1 MNRIVTMVLKNFPI
15 VPGAWQKLCR
25 YAKHPEKYSE
35 EEMYRHIQ
43 YILKRAVRGGNIDL
57 QISGTENIPKEGG
70 FMLYANHQGMFD
82 VLAVAATCDIPV
94 GAVLKKELYDIPFLH
109 QVAICTR
116 SFPMD
121 REDVRQSLTVI
132 QSVIREVKAGRN
144 YLIFPEGTR
153 SRNGNQM
160 GQFHSGSFRC
170 ATRSKCPIVPVA
182 LVDSFKVLD
191 QKGSKPVTVQI
202 HYLKPIC
209 WEEYGNLKTTELAA
223 LVKERIAQAIEAHTG
238 TEA

>member
-1 MNRIVTMVLKNFPI
+1 MNRIVTMVLKNLPI

-109 QVAICTR
+109 QVAICTK

-170 ATRSKCPIVPVA
+170 ATKSKCPIVPVA

-202 HYLKPIC
+202 HYIKPIC